1 MRMLRAAAP
10 ILLTAVHLSAA
21 EPPPTIAVKAGRLID
36 PAAGTVTPNAVVLV
50 EEGRVTAVGPTSSV
64 VIPAGARVIDLSGM
78 TVLPGLM
85 DCHTHL
91 VGDYVDDKD
100 PLSELKSTSAR
111 RAFESVPNA
120 RVTLDAG
127 FKTVRDVGTYRAF
140 VDVAMRDAIAKGDFP
155 GPRMFVAGAYLTI
168 TGGGGAV
175 TGFAPDVTLPWD
187 LRYGV
192 ADGADQVRQ
201 RVRDIAAQGVDLI
214 KILAT
219 GAFLTHGSDPHAV
232 EYGYDEVRAAVEEAA
247 HKGLKVAAHA
257 HSAYGIKIAVRAGV
271 ASIEHGTYLDD
282 EGIRMMKERGTY
294 LVADI
299 YDAEWIRQGA
309 KAGYPED
316 FANKQPE
323 GDELQRQAFRK
334 AVRAGVKIAFGTDA
348 SVYPHGLNARQF
360 AWQVRYGQTP
370 MEAIRSATVSAA
382 DLIGR
387 DPDIGTIAPGKRA
400 DLIAVAGDP
409 LADVSVLEKVAF
421 VMKDGVV
428 YKGSGSEA
436 SPAR

>member
-1 MRMLRAAAP
+1 MRIVRATALLLAAAASARAADSPA
-10 ILLTAVHLSAA
+10 IVAVR
-21 EPPPTIAVKAGRLID
+21 AGRLID
-36 PAAGTVTPNAVVLV
+36 PASGAVTGGSVVLV
-50 EEGRVTAVGPTSSV
+50 EKGRITAVGPSV
-64 VIPAGARVIDLSGM
+64 AIPAGARVIDLSGL

-100 PLSELKSTSAR
+100 PLSELKSSSAA
-111 RAFESVPNA
+111 RAFESIPNA
-120 RVTLDAG
+120 RATLDAG
-127 FKTVRDVGTYRAF
+127 YTTVRDVGTYRAF
-140 VDVAMRDAIAKGDFP
+140 VDVAMRDAITKGYFP

-175 TGFAPDVTLPWD
+175 TGFSPDVALPWD
-187 LRYGV
+187 LRFGI

-201 RVRDIAAQGVDLI
+201 RVRDIAQHGVDVI
-214 KILAT
+214 KVLAT

-232 EYGYDEVRAAVEEAA
+232 EYTYDEMRAAVEEAA

-257 HSAYGIKIAVRAGV
+257 HSTEGIKIAVRAGV

-309 KAGYPED
+309 KTGYPED
-316 FANKQPE
+316 FATKQPE

-334 AVRAGVKIAFGTDA
+334 AVKAGVKIAFGTDA

-360 AWQVRYGQTP
+360 AWQVKYGQTP
-370 MEAIRSATVSAA
+370 MEAIRSATTSAA

-387 DPDIGTIAPGKRA
+387 DPDIGSIAPGKKA

-409 LADVSVLEKVAF
+409 LADVSVLEKMAF

-428 YKGSGSEA
+428 YKGPTA
-436 SPAR
+436 QAAPAR

>member
-1 MRMLRAAAP
+1 MRTLRATALFLAAAASARAADSSG
-10 ILLTAVHLSAA
+10 IVAVR
-21 EPPPTIAVKAGRLID
+21 AGRLID
-36 PAAGTVTPNAVVLV
+36 PASGTVTAGSVVLV
-50 EEGRVTAVGPTSSV
+50 EKGRVTAVGPSV
-64 VIPAGARVIDLSGM
+64 AIPAGARVIDLSGM

-100 PLSELKSTSAR
+100 PLSELKSSSAA
-111 RAFESVPNA
+111 RAFESIPNA
-120 RVTLDAG
+120 RVTLEAG
-127 FKTVRDVGTYRAF
+127 YTTVRDVGTYRAF
-140 VDVAMRDAIAKGDFP
+140 VDVAMRDAIAKGYFP

-175 TGFAPDVTLPWD
+175 TGFSPDVALPWD
-187 LRYGV
+187 LRFGV
-192 ADGADQVRQ
+192 ADGPDQVRQ
-201 RVRDIAAQGVDLI
+201 RVRDIAQHGVDVI
-214 KILAT
+214 KVLAT

-232 EYGYDEVRAAVEEAA
+232 EYTYEEMRAAVEEAA

-257 HSAYGIKIAVRAGV
+257 HSADGIKIAVRAGV

-309 KAGYPED
+309 KTGYPED
-316 FANKQPE
+316 FATKQPE
-323 GDELQRQAFRK
+323 GDEIQRQAFRK
-334 AVRAGVKIAFGTDA
+334 AAKAGVKIAFGTDA

-360 AWQVRYGQTP
+360 AWQVKYGQTP
-370 MEAIRSATVSAA
+370 MEAIRSATTSAA
-382 DLIGR
+382 ELIGR
-387 DPDIGTIAPGKRA
+387 DPDIGAIAPGKRA

-428 YKGSGSEA
+428 YKGPAAEA
-436 SPAR
+436 APPR

>member
-1 MRMLRAAAP
+1 MRTLRATALFLAAAASARAADSSG
-10 ILLTAVHLSAA
+10 IVAVR
-21 EPPPTIAVKAGRLID
+21 AGRLID
-36 PAAGTVTPNAVVLV
+36 PASGTVTAGSVVLV
-50 EEGRVTAVGPTSSV
+50 EKGRVTAVGPSV
-64 VIPAGARVIDLSGM
+64 AIPAGARVIDLSGM

-100 PLSELKSTSAR
+100 PLSELKSSSAA
-111 RAFESVPNA
+111 RAFESIPNA
-120 RVTLDAG
+120 RVTLEAG
-127 FKTVRDVGTYRAF
+127 YTTVRDVGTYRAF
-140 VDVAMRDAIAKGDFP
+140 VDVAMRDAIAKGYFP

-175 TGFAPDVTLPWD
+175 TGFSPDVALPWD
-187 LRYGV
+187 LRFGV
-192 ADGADQVRQ
+192 ADGPDQVRQ
-201 RVRDIAAQGVDLI
+201 RVRDIAQHGVDVI
-214 KILAT
+214 KVLAT

-232 EYGYDEVRAAVEEAA
+232 EYTYDEMRAAVEEAG

-257 HSAYGIKIAVRAGV
+257 HSADGIKIAVRAGV

-309 KAGYPED
+309 KTGYPED
-316 FANKQPE
+316 FATKQPE
-323 GDELQRQAFRK
+323 GDEIQRQAFRK
-334 AVRAGVKIAFGTDA
+334 AAKAGVKIAFGTDA

-360 AWQVRYGQTP
+360 AWQVKYGQTP
-370 MEAIRSATVSAA
+370 MEAIRSATTSAA
-382 DLIGR
+382 ELIGR
-387 DPDIGTIAPGKRA
+387 DPDIGAIAPGKRA

-428 YKGSGSEA
+428 YKGPAAEA
-436 SPAR
+436 APPR

>member
-1 MRMLRAAAP
+1 MRTLRATALFLAAAASARAADSSG
-10 ILLTAVHLSAA
+10 IVAVR
-21 EPPPTIAVKAGRLID
+21 AGRLID
-36 PAAGTVTPNAVVLV
+36 PASGTVTAGSVVLV
-50 EEGRVTAVGPTSSV
+50 EKGRVTAVGPSV
-64 VIPAGARVIDLSGM
+64 AIPAGARVIDLSGM

-100 PLSELKSTSAR
+100 PLSELKSSSAA
-111 RAFESVPNA
+111 RAFESIPNA
-120 RVTLDAG
+120 RVTLEAG
-127 FKTVRDVGTYRAF
+127 YTTVRDVGTYRAF
-140 VDVAMRDAIAKGDFP
+140 VDVAMRDAIAKGYFP

-175 TGFAPDVTLPWD
+175 TGFSPDVALPWD
-187 LRYGV
+187 LRFGV
-192 ADGADQVRQ
+192 ADGPDQVRQ
-201 RVRDIAAQGVDLI
+201 RVRDIAQHGVDVI
-214 KILAT
+214 KVLAT

-232 EYGYDEVRAAVEEAA
+232 EYTYEEMRAAVEEAG

-257 HSAYGIKIAVRAGV
+257 HSADGIKIAVRAGV

-309 KAGYPED
+309 KTGYPED
-316 FANKQPE
+316 FATKQPE
-323 GDELQRQAFRK
+323 GDEIQRQAFRK
-334 AVRAGVKIAFGTDA
+334 AAKAGVKIAFGTDA

-360 AWQVRYGQTP
+360 AWQVKYGQTP
-370 MEAIRSATVSAA
+370 MEAIRSATTSAA

-387 DPDIGTIAPGKRA
+387 DPDIGAIAPGKRA

-428 YKGSGSEA
+428 YKGPTTETAPS
-436 SPAR
+436 R

>member
-1 MRMLRAAAP
+1 MRTLRATALLLAAAASARAADSSG
-10 ILLTAVHLSAA
+10 IVAVR
-21 EPPPTIAVKAGRLID
+21 AGRLID
-36 PAAGTVTPNAVVLV
+36 PASGTVTAGSVVLV
-50 EEGRVTAVGPTSSV
+50 EKGRVTAVGPSV
-64 VIPAGARVIDLSGM
+64 AIPAGARVIDLSGM

-100 PLSELKSTSAR
+100 PLSELKSSSAA

-120 RVTLDAG
+120 RVTLEAG
-127 FKTVRDVGTYRAF
+127 YTTVRDVGTYRAF
-140 VDVAMRDAIAKGDFP
+140 VDVAMRDAIAKGYFP

-175 TGFAPDVTLPWD
+175 TGFSPDLALPWD
-187 LRYGV
+187 LRFGI

-201 RVRDIAAQGVDLI
+201 RVRDIAQHGVDVI
-214 KILAT
+214 KVLAT

-232 EYGYDEVRAAVEEAA
+232 EYTYDEMRAAVEEAG

-257 HSAYGIKIAVRAGV
+257 HSADGIKIAVRAGV

-309 KAGYPED
+309 KTGYPED
-316 FANKQPE
+316 FATKQPE
-323 GDELQRQAFRK
+323 GDEIQRQAFRK
-334 AVRAGVKIAFGTDA
+334 AAKAGVKIAFGTDA

-360 AWQVRYGQTP
+360 AWQVKYGQTP
-370 MEAIRSATVSAA
+370 MEAIRSATTSAA

-387 DPDIGTIAPGKRA
+387 DPDIGAIAPGKRA

-409 LADVSVLEKVAF
+409 LADVSDLEKVAF

-428 YKGSGSEA
+428 YKGPTAETAPS
-436 SPAR
+436 R